1 MPQIRTTRNQITL
14 PKVPDFIQ
22 FEGRYLSVSSY
33 TPEEL
38 KKIGKRWTDELVR
51 KAKEQKFVNP

>member
-14 PKVPDFIQ
+14 PKVIQ

-38 KKIGKRWTDELVR
+38 KKIGKR
-51 KAKEQKFVNP
+51 